1 MRSLLLV
8 GWMACGTEEA
18 AAPPAEAAP
27 PVFAPLGDGEVP
39 TVQAV
44 DVGRYLG
51 SWFEI
56 ATFPIL
62 FQRACA
68 RTSATYGV
76 RDEGGLT
83 VFNQCRVGGLD
94 GQPFAFTGKALPVDE
109 TNARLEVS
117 FFGDAGAPYWVIELD
132 GAEGE
137 APYDWALV
145 SDPTMNTL
153 WILHRSPQMD
163 EVLLEPLL
171 ERLDERGY
179 DTAALSFT
187 EQPAEAW
194 DPLTEP

>member
-1 MRSLLLV
+1 MVAMWLV
-8 GWMACGTEEA
+8 ACAPEVTEPVD
-18 AAPPAEAAP
+18 AAPAA
-27 PVFAPLGDGEVP
+27 PVFAPLGDGDVP
-39 TVQAV
+39 TVQSV
-44 DVGRYLG
+44 DVARYLG
-51 SWFEI
+51 TWFEI

-117 FFGDAGAPYWVIELD
+117 FFGDAGAPYWVIERD
-132 GAEGE
+132 HAAETG
-137 APYDWALV
+137 PYDWALV
-145 SDPTMNTL
+145 SDPTETTL
-153 WILHRSPQMD
+153 WILHRAPQMD
-163 EVLLEPLL
+163 EALLAPLL

-194 DPLTEP
+194 DPATEP